1 VDRLYETSNLLAL
14 AAQWRLQAEQ
24 AEQPA
29 HRDYCLQQALRF
41 ERILQRSLEVP
52 AVMEGQAEHRMS

>member
-1 VDRLYETSNLLAL
+1 VERLYETSHLQAL

-29 HRDYCLQQALRF
+29 HKEYCVQQALRF

-52 AVMEGQAEHRMS
+52 VVAESTRLAG